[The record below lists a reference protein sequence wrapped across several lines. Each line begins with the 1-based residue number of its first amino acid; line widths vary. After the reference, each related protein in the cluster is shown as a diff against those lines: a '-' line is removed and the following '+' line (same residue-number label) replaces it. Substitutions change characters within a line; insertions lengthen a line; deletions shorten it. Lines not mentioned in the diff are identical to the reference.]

1 MLIFRLNY
9 GICFAWN
16 YGQKEI
22 MQTSNK
28 RTKILH
34 LITSLEVGGVQH
46 GLLLGLPRIDKKRY
60 EHAICSITNKMPMA
74 NEFKKKNI
82 NVFTLNINSKTDFL
96 YSIRLRN
103 IIKIYKPDII
113 HTYLLHA
120 NILGRIIG
128 KTCNIKTIISSERT
142 IGQANWYE
150 RFLTKIT
157 NPLVDIVEVNS
168 KKGKDS
174 IHKNLKVPKEK
185 IKIIYSGIDIKKYQ
199 ISKSKTQIKKSLN
212 INGSKKIILCVGRLR
227 KVKGI
232 NFGIETFYEIKKTMN
247 NTIFIIAGEGE
258 DKKQLEEQARVLSLD
273 KQIKFLGAR
282 KDLPEIFSISDVII
296 MPSLTEGFPR
306 IAIESMAAGKPIVAT
321 NVGGTPE
328 AIKHKYNGVLVESKK
343 PKIMAKWVIKIL
355 KDKKLANHLGVNGK
369 KLVSEKFTIEKYI
382 KQVEIMYGK
391 YTSKERLS

>member
-1 MLIFRLNY
+1 
-9 GICFAWN
+9 
-16 YGQKEI
+16 
-22 MQTSNK
+22 MQISYK
-28 RTKILH
+28 KTKILH

-46 GLLLGLPRIDKKRY
+46 GLLLGLPHIDKKRY

-96 YSIRLRN
+96 YSFRLRN
-103 IIKIYKPDII
+103 IIKTYKPDII
-113 HTYLLHA
+113 HTYLIHA

-128 KTCNIKTIISSERT
+128 KTSNIKVIICSERT

-157 NPLVDIVEVNS
+157 NPLANIVEVNS
-168 KKGKDS
+168 KKGKYS
-174 IHKNLKVPKEK
+174 INKNLKVPNEK
-185 IKIIYSGIDIKKYQ
+185 IKVIYSGIDMKKYQ
-199 ISKSKTQIKKSLN
+199 ISKSKTEIKKSLN

-232 NFGIETFYEIKKTMN
+232 NFGIETFCEIQKTMK
-247 NTIFIIAGEGE
+247 NTIFLIAGEGE
-258 DKKQLEEQARVLSLD
+258 EKKQLEEQTKMLSLG

-296 MPSLTEGFPR
+296 MPSITEGFPR
-306 IAIESMAAGKPIVAT
+306 IAIESMAAGKPIVAN
-321 NVGGTPE
+321 NVGGTSE
-328 AIKHKYNGVLVESKK
+328 AIKHKYNGVLVPSKK

-355 KDKKLANHLGVNGK
+355 EDKKLANKLGENGK
-369 KLVSEKFTIEKYI
+369 KLVSEKFTLEKYI
-382 KQVEIMYGK
+382 KKVEMMYSK
-391 YTSKERLS
+391 YTNKERFS

>member
-1 MLIFRLNY
+1 
-9 GICFAWN
+9 
-16 YGQKEI
+16 
-22 MQTSNK
+22 MQTSYK
-28 RTKILH
+28 RKKILH

-46 GLLLGLPRIDKKRY
+46 GLLLGLPKVDKKKY

-82 NVFTLNINSKTDFL
+82 NVFTLNINSKKDFL
-96 YSIRLRN
+96 YSIRLIN
-103 IIKIYKPDII
+103 IINIYKPDII
-113 HTYLLHA
+113 HTYLIHA
-120 NILGRIIG
+120 NILGRVIG
-128 KTCNIKTIISSERT
+128 KICNINTIISSERT

-157 NPLVDIVEVNS
+157 NPLVNIVEVNS

-185 IKIIYSGIDIKKYQ
+185 INVLYSGIDVKKYQ
-199 ISKSKTQIKKSLN
+199 ISKSKTQIKKSLK
-212 INGSKKIILCVGRLR
+212 INSSKKIILCVGRLR

-232 NFGIETFYEIKKTMN
+232 NFGIEAFYEIQKTMK
-247 NTIFIIAGEGE
+247 NTIFLIAGEGE
-258 DKKQLEEQARVLSLD
+258 DKKLLEEQSKMLSLD

-282 KDLPEIFSISDVII
+282 KDLPELFSISDVII

-321 NVGGTPE
+321 KVGGTSE
-328 AIKHKYNGVLVESKK
+328 AIKHKYNGILVPSQR
-343 PKIMAKWVIKIL
+343 PKVMAKWVIKIL
-355 KDKKLANHLGVNGK
+355 KDKKLANHLGANGK
-369 KLVSEKFTIEKYI
+369 KLVSEKFTLEKYI
-382 KQVEIMYGK
+382 KQVEIMYSK